1 MLGIIASS
9 GARKLGERLGLA
21 PHTVDTP
28 WGAAQVRLGVLA
40 GREVACLARHTEGKV
55 APPHR
60 VNYRANVAALAAVGC
75 TGVLATN
82 AVGSLCTEFGPLAL
96 CLPDQILDFTR
107 GRPLTFSEDEIV
119 AVDFTQPYCARLQR
133 VVEAAAETSGLRIHS
148 DLVYACTEGPR
159 FETAA
164 EIRML
169 QTLGAHLVGMTAM
182 PEAALAREKGLCY
195 ASLCVV
201 TNLAAGVAG
210 HHPSG
215 VEVTETMERSWH
227 SVGKILSAV
236 AAGYADDPDCPCR
249 GGAAGRV

>member
-21 PHTVDTP
+21 PHTVETP

-40 GREVACLARHTEGKV
+40 GREVACLARHTEDKV

-60 VNYRANVAALAAVGC
+60 VNFRANVAALAAVGC

-82 AVGSLCTEFGPLAL
+82 AVGSLHREFGPSAL
-96 CLPDQILDFTR
+96 CVPDQILDFTR
-107 GRPLTFSEDEIV
+107 GRALTFSEDEIV
-119 AVDFTQPYCARLQR
+119 SVDFTEPYCARLRR
-133 VVEAAAETSGLRIHS
+133 VVLAAAETSALTVQS

-164 EIRML
+164 EVRML
-169 QTLGAHLVGMTAM
+169 RTLGAHLVGMTAM

-215 VEVTETMERSWH
+215 GEVTETMERCWH
-227 SVGKILSAV
+227 AVATILRAV
-236 AAGYADDPDCPCR
+236 AAGYTDDAGCPCHGR
-249 GGAAGRV
+249 PAGQV